1 MSVQAAGTALTAAVP
16 GVEVRVDGRALPAE
30 AAGRLA
36 TARVSAR
43 LSQPAQCELT
53 YVTWS
58 GAHAETGLFR
68 LGAPL
73 SVRAQ
78 TDADPLF
85 TGEVTAFEVV
95 YAADGT
101 ATLRVRAYDPL
112 YRLRKRRRTQVFESM
127 TAAALA
133 RALTGKAV
141 SVERDGPLLERI
153 VHHHRHDLELLV
165 EVANRAG
172 LHPVADGDAVRLVGL
187 DGYGEP
193 VPLQLG
199 VSLLEATV
207 EANLDGAVERVRALG
222 WHPQRAQLI
231 DQRAVAA
238 RTGRRIELRPDPAE
252 LGAEREPLLVDRPGR
267 GDAEVQAAAQVA
279 LDTGT
284 AAAVSVSGVAVGN
297 ALLRP
302 GARVRLS
309 GLAPALAG
317 TYVLTEVTHTVD
329 ATGYL
334 TRFGTRPP
342 RPAPARRTAALTLGR
357 VVAVDDPDGCG
368 RVRVRLPALGDLD
381 AGWLGVLCPGAGP
394 DRGLV
399 ALPDVDDTVLVA
411 LPHGEP
417 AAGIVLGGLYGA
429 VEPPDPGVDGGR
441 VRRWSLRTA
450 GGQSLLVDDAEQS
463 LTLRNKAGSRVEL
476 GDGEVR
482 LHAAGDLVIQAPGR
496 GITIRA
502 ATVDF
507 VHAPVPEDGGL

>member
-1 MSVQAAGTALTAAVP
+1 MSVQTEGTALTAAVP
-16 GVEVRVDGRALPAE
+16 SVEVRVDGRALPAE
-30 AAGRLA
+30 AARRLA
-36 TARVSAR
+36 EVRVTAR
-43 LSQPAQCELT
+43 LSQPAQCELS

-58 GAHAETGLFR
+58 GADAETALFK
-68 LGAPL
+68 LGAAL
-73 SVRAQ
+73 SVQAY
-78 TDADPLF
+78 TDTDPMF
-85 TGEVTAFEVV
+85 AGDVTAFEVL

-101 ATLRVRAYDPL
+101 ATLRVRAYDLL
-112 YRLRKRRRTQVFESM
+112 YRLRRRRRTQVFESM
-127 TAAALA
+127 TAAKLA

-141 SVERDGPLLERI
+141 SAERDGPLLERI

-165 EVANRAG
+165 DVANRAG
-172 LHPVADGDAVRLVGL
+172 LHPVTDGDGVRLVGL

-193 VPLQLG
+193 VPLRLG
-199 VSLLEATV
+199 VSLLEVAV

-231 DQRAVAA
+231 DQRATTAH
-238 RTGRRIELRPDPAE
+238 TGRRIELRPDPSAVGTE
-252 LGAEREPLLVDRPGR
+252 AERLLVDRAGR
-267 GDAEVQAAAQVA
+267 GDAEVQAAAQVE

-284 AAAVSVSGVAVGN
+284 AAAVSVSGVAGGS

-309 GLAPALAG
+309 GIAPALAG

-342 RPAPARRTAALTLGR
+342 RPAVPRRTAALTLGT
-357 VVAVDDPDGCG
+357 VTAVDDPDGYG
-368 RVRVRLPALGDLD
+368 RVKVRLPALGDLD

-429 VEPPDPGVDGGR
+429 VEPPDPGIDGGR
-441 VRRWSLRTA
+441 VRRWSMRTA

-463 LTLRNKAGSRVEL
+463 LILRNKAGSRVEL